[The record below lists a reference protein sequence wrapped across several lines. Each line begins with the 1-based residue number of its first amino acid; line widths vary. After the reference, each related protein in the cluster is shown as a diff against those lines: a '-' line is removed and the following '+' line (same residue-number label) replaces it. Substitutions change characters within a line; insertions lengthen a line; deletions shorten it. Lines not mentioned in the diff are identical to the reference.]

1 MAGIWEYIR
10 QIFRE
15 AEESSP
21 SNPAIHE
28 VIERTAEEKGRYE
41 QWLNSLVKRRLTDW
55 LDNQYAIYRVTPD
68 DIDEAMDFL
77 NTPSSKGFVIHFY
90 KTNYNRQEV
99 THFFDFLK
107 DQMKALDYKLQIS
120 DTRTY
125 SRERWVETVERH
137 YLKPRPQF
145 EKGKKIDQRFGNV
158 TIELLLRDDRVYQ
171 LKLQATSYQDHLYS
185 DAAEFRDLMQAILS

>member
-1 MAGIWEYIR
+1 MAGIWDYIKN
-10 QIFRE
+10 IFKE

-21 SNPAIHE
+21 SNPAVHAL
-28 VIERTAEEKGRYE
+28 IERSTVEQEQYR
-41 QWLNSLVKRRLTDW
+41 QWLGSLVKRRLVDW

-90 KTNYNRQEV
+90 KTNYSRREV

-107 DQMKALDYKLQIS
+107 DQIKELNYKVQIS

-125 SRERWVETVERH
+125 NRKDWVETVERH
-137 YLKPRPQF
+137 YLKPRSKF
-145 EKGKKIDQRFGNV
+145 GKDKKIDQRFGNV
-158 TIELLLRDDRVYQ
+158 TIESVLRNDQVYQ
-171 LKLQATSYQDHLYS
+171 LKLQATSYRDHLYGE
-185 DAAEFRDLMQAILS
+185 AEEFLVLMQTILR

>member
-1 MAGIWEYIR
+1 MAGIWDYIKN
-10 QIFRE
+10 IFKE

-21 SNPAIHE
+21 SNPAIHAM
-28 VIERTAEEKGRYE
+28 IERSEEERAAFQ
-41 QWLNSLVKRRLTDW
+41 QWQDSLVKRRLVDW
-55 LDNQYAIYRVTPD
+55 LDNQYAIYRVTPH

-77 NTPSSKGFVIHFY
+77 DTPSSKGFVIHFY

-107 DQMKALDYKLQIS
+107 EQIKGLNYKVQIS

-125 SRERWVETVERH
+125 NRKDWVETVERH

-145 EKGKKIDQRFGNV
+145 EKGVKIDQRFGNI
-158 TIELLLRDDRVYQ
+158 TIELVLRNDRVYQ
-171 LKLQATSYQDHLYS
+171 LKLQATSYRDHLYEE
-185 DAAEFRDLMQAILS
+185 AEEFRDLMQAILR

>member
-1 MAGIWEYIR
+1 MAGIWDYIKNL
-10 QIFRE
+10 FKE

-28 VIERTAEEKGRYE
+28 MIERSPEEQESYE
-41 QWLNSLVKRRLTDW
+41 LWQGTLVKRRLLDW
-55 LDNQYAIYRVTPD
+55 LDNQYAIFRVTPH

-77 NTPSSKGFVIHFY
+77 HTASSKGFVIHFY
-90 KTNYNRQEV
+90 KTNYNRREI

-107 DQMKALDYKLQIS
+107 DQIKQLNYKVQIS

-125 SRERWVETVERH
+125 SRNEWVETVERH

-145 EKGKKIDQRFGNV
+145 EEGKKIDQRFGNV
-158 TIELLLRDDRVYQ
+158 TIELVLRNDQVYQ
-171 LKLQATSYQDHLYS
+171 LKLQATAYRDRLY
-185 DAAEFRDLMQAILS
+185 DEAEEFRDLMQAILT

>member
-10 QIFRE
+10 NLFKE

-28 VIERTAEEKGRYE
+28 MIERSEEERQQYE
-41 QWLNSLVKRRLTDW
+41 HWLGSLVKRRLVDW
-55 LDNQYAIYRVTPD
+55 LDNQYAIYRVSPD

-77 NTPSSKGFVIHFY
+77 HTPSSKGFVIHFH
-90 KTNYNRQEV
+90 KTNYNRQEI

-107 DQMKALDYKLQIS
+107 DQMKGLNYKVQIS

-125 SRERWVETVERH
+125 NQKNWVETVERH
-137 YLKPRPQF
+137 YLKPRPRF
-145 EKGKKIDQRFGNV
+145 EAGKKIDQRFGNV
-158 TIELLLRDDRVYQ
+158 TIELVLRNDRVYQ
-171 LKLQATSYQDHLYS
+171 LKLQATSYRDHLYQE
-185 DAAEFRDLMQAILS
+185 AEEFRDLMQAILQ